1 MRVRITPEALAAANR
16 AALLDEAAI
25 AEKRDALRWRWVVR
39 HASLGFNGAPAW
51 DAVVSLPMYDA
62 DDNTLTAI
70 VDRGLLVES
79 GAEVSA

>member
-1 MRVRITPEALAAANR
+1 
-16 AALLDEAAI
+16 
-25 AEKRDALRWRWVVR
+25 VR